1 MKPLLLLSIIC
12 EVFLSLFASTC
23 LAAVDLLSKKRIIRQ
38 IFFDWN
44 FAMATEQALQKRS
57 NNCCE
62 LCSATENLSVYPV
75 PPKSDLSVQQ
85 SVYLCD
91 TCVAQIEGEQDLDI
105 NHWRCLSDSMW
116 NQEPAVQVMAYRMLH
131 KLSSESWAQDA
142 LDMIY
147 LEDDVRTWAE
157 QGIAA
162 SENNGPTRDSN
173 GAELKDGDNVTL
185 IKDLKV
191 KGANFT
197 AKQGTMVRG
206 ISLTDN
212 PEHIEGKVNGTR
224 IVLVAAYLKKAN

>member
-1 MKPLLLLSIIC
+1 
-12 EVFLSLFASTC
+12 
-23 LAAVDLLSKKRIIRQ
+23 
-38 IFFDWN
+38 
-44 FAMATEQALQKRS
+44 MATEQALIQRS
-57 NNCCE
+57 NNSCE
-62 LCSATENLSVYPV
+62 LCTQTDNLAVYPV
-75 PPKSDLSVQQ
+75 PPTSDLSAQQ
-85 SVYLCD
+85 CVYLCQN
-91 TCVAQIEGEQDLDI
+91 CQSQIEGEAALDM
-105 NHWRCLSDSMW
+105 NHWRCLNDSMW
-116 NQEPAVQVMAYRMLH
+116 NQEPAVQVMSYRMLH

-147 LEDDVRTWAE
+147 LEDNVRTWAE

-162 SENNGPTRDSN
+162 AQTNGPTRDSN
-173 GAELKDGDNVTL
+173 GAELQDGDNVTL

-224 IVLVAAYLKKAN
+224 IVLVAAYLKKA

>member
-1 MKPLLLLSIIC
+1 M
-12 EVFLSLFASTC
+12 STE
-23 LAAVDLLSKKRIIRQ
+23 
-38 IFFDWN
+38 N
-44 FAMATEQALQKRS
+44 ALQTRS

-62 LCSATENLSVYPV
+62 LCTSSSKLSVHEV
-75 PPKSDLSVQQ
+75 PPTSDGSAQQCIYVCDVCLS
-85 SVYLCD
+85 
-91 TCVAQIEGEQDLDI
+91 QIEGQQTLDI
-105 NHWRCLSDSMW
+105 NHWRCLNDSMW
-116 NQEPAVQVMAYRMLH
+116 NQEPAVQVMSYRMLH

-147 LEDDVRTWAE
+147 MEDDVKTWAE

-162 SENNGPTRDSN
+162 ERSNGPTRDSN
-173 GAELKDGDNVTL
+173 GAELQDGDNVTL

-206 ISLTDN
+206 IALTDN

-224 IVLVAAYLKKAN
+224 IVLVAAYLKKH

>member
-1 MKPLLLLSIIC
+1 
-12 EVFLSLFASTC
+12 
-23 LAAVDLLSKKRIIRQ
+23 
-38 IFFDWN
+38 
-44 FAMATEQALQKRS
+44 MATEQALIQRS
-57 NNCCE
+57 NNSCE
-62 LCSATENLSVYPV
+62 LCTQADNLAVYPV
-75 PPKSDLSVQQ
+75 PPTSDLSAQQ
-85 SVYLCD
+85 CVYLCQN
-91 TCVAQIEGEQDLDI
+91 CQSQIEGEVALDL

-116 NQEPAVQVMAYRMLH
+116 NQEPAVQVMSYRMLH

-147 LEDDVRTWAE
+147 LEDDVRKWAE

-162 SENNGPTRDSN
+162 AQTNGPTRDSN
-173 GAELKDGDNVTL
+173 GAELQDGDNVTL

-224 IVLVAAYLKKAN
+224 IVLVAAYLKKA